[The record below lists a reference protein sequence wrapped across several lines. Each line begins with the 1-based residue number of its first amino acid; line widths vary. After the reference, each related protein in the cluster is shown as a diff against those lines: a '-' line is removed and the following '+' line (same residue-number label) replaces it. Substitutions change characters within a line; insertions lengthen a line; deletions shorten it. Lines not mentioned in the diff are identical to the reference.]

1 MQILSISKERNFQ
14 NGRLNASTPI
24 KRPFKINIQNKILNN
39 ICGDKVS
46 FQGGLRSVDILLNN
60 ATSGKY
66 PKFSD
71 IDKKTIKKLI
81 TKSNLDYAIRLLNPK
96 KNLTKASI
104 IGILGYI
111 NSYQGDKKDL
121 DLKFDFLDKL
131 GKRVKDN
138 NQDCPL
144 FADFLQ
150 NLPSKTYEDLIKSD
164 ILLPEKHSNLESF
177 DDASKMIV
185 RYLQHD
191 YENKK
196 KSDEIKKTRI
206 TDKEL
211 IAKIKEKGQ
220 NKFYSLLLASSVFQ
234 NQTFNELMFN
244 RGEYFSLY
252 ADKLKTLN
260 NEDLITLRNIEV
272 FGQDET
278 EDNNNNMVTYPLSA
292 NEKLM
297 HLNLLA
303 LNRMLI
309 DKGFDGANYKDY
321 TYTYEDLE
329 FKKSPHVLSKNN
341 CENFYVASN
350 LIKQK
355 LMSSVLT
362 YNGISKET
370 IEKYN
375 NDYQASLASGKIDR
389 QKFWD
394 IDYVHL
400 LAAEKNTPL
409 RHIIFAATL
418 YNFLDYITDECTF
431 AGEKN
436 KQNKIEFEMANIDY
450 QKWLRP
456 VIQPKQDIFTS
467 KINPSKKK
475 QFTVK
480 MWNRIPQESLFNGNY
495 TTCCTGIDK
504 EHGNSYIQYMLNTA
518 FNTVEVRTEKGKV
531 IGMSRLFLAKIDNK
545 PALIVENIEVNNRAS
560 KHYLFDDKMKQK
572 YREFVFDYIRD
583 FAKSINKD
591 AQNELPIYFS
601 AHYFKVKDIEKGLKK
616 PKTYDSEFIGWLPSR
631 IYINAKGGMHDF
643 YSEEG
648 LTLKLIDISSPPQ
661 NKKTQ

>member
-211 IAKIKEKGQ
+211 VAKIKEKGQ

-252 ADKLKTLN
+252 ADKLKILN

-278 EDNNNNMVTYPLSA
+278 EDNNNNIVTYPLSA

-329 FKKSPHVLSKNN
+329 FKKSPHVLNENN

-375 NDYQASLASGKIDR
+375 NNYQTSLASGKIDR

-409 RHIIFAATL
+409 RHIIFAATH

-431 AGEKN
+431 SGEKN
-436 KQNKIEFEMANIDY
+436 IQNKIEFEMANIDY

-456 VIQPKQDIFTS
+456 VIPPKQDIFTS

-531 IGMSRLFLAKIDNK
+531 IGMSRLFLANIDNK

-591 AQNELPIYFS
+591 KNNELPIYFS
-601 AHYFKVKDIEKGLKK
+601 AHYFKVKDIEKGLKQ
-616 PKTYDSEFIGWLPSR
+616 PQTYDSEFIGWLPSR

-648 LTLKLIDISSPPQ
+648 LNLKLIDISSPLQ